1 MFGTNSEKLYD
12 FDISL
17 LKENELIVGA
27 YYRALTCNGAEI
39 VKLVEIGK
47 PAPKGTYIKLQ
58 PLLGKV

>member
-1 MFGTNSEKLYD
+1 MNHFMNHCWAD
-12 FDISL
+12 
-17 LKENELIVGA
+17 
-27 YYRALTCNGAEI
+27 YRALTCNGAEI